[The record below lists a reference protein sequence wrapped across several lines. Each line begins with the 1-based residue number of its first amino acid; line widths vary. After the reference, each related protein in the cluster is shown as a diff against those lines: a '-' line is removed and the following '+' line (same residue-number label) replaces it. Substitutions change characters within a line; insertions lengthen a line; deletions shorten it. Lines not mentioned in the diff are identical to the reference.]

1 MPFRLGAAAMMAAIL
16 ATLTV
21 LVARAVIDP
30 PVVPDI
36 AGRESFLFQH
46 LALAVGAAL
55 SFQLA
60 FWAAGGLP
68 GYRGGLRW
76 GAGGFIAAVVAP
88 LLAMP
93 HLPTG
98 AVPLHDGGALLFWLT
113 TVAVTGLG
121 LWLLLRG
128 GGPLRGD
135 WRGRAVG
142 GLLLVLPVLLAPRPV
157 RPGELADG
165 SPGAAADP
173 LAAMAAGG
181 DTALMLGLNLLFW
194 LALGLASVLAARRV
208 VHRTG

>member
-21 LVARAVIDP
+21 LIARAVIDP

-46 LALAVGAAL
+46 LALAVAAAL
-55 SFQLA
+55 VYQCA
-60 FWAAGGLP
+60 FLAAGGLP
-68 GYRGGLRW
+68 DYRRGLRW
-76 GAGGFIAAVVAP
+76 GGGGFAAAVIAP

-98 AVPLHDGGALLFWLT
+98 MLPLHDGTALLFWLT
-113 TVAVTGLG
+113 TVALTGLG
-121 LWLLLRG
+121 LWLLLRAG
-128 GGPLRGD
+128 DPLRGD

-142 GLLLVLPVLLAPRPV
+142 AVLLVLPLLLAPQPDL
-157 RPGELADG
+157 PGEIATTDMG
-165 SPGAAADP
+165 GDP
-173 LAAMAAGG
+173 LAGMATGN
-181 DTALMLGLNLLFW
+181 DLLLALVLNLLFW

-208 VHRTG
+208 VHRAG